1 MSNTLKLVL
10 TDHWFEEIKS
20 GRKTH
25 EYREC
30 KWYWI
35 KKIVMGA
42 GDREDIYRWAI
53 GDSEFE
59 NLPRDINELGGFGF
73 MYGFTKVEFQKAYR
87 KNAEKMLFWVRD
99 VYIRHGKDTD
109 LKIDKWVFD
118 IELGDRVDVAED

>member
-1 MSNTLKLVL
+1 MTDKDTLKLVL

-20 GRKTH
+20 GRKKH

-35 KKIVMGA
+35 KKIVMDVT
-42 GDREDIYRWAI
+42 DRKDIYDWAT
-53 GDSEFE
+53 GNSNFE
-59 NLPRDINELGGFGF
+59 NLPRDLNELPFGF

-118 IELGDRVDVAED
+118 IGLGERVK

>member
-1 MSNTLKLVL
+1 MTDKDTLKLVL

-20 GRKTH
+20 GRKKH

-35 KKIVMGA
+35 KKIVMDVT
-42 GDREDIYRWAI
+42 DRKDIYDWAT
-53 GDSEFE
+53 GNSNFE
-59 NLPRDINELGGFGF
+59 NLPRDLNELPFGF

-118 IELGDRVDVAED
+118 IELGERVK